1 MTELRLRTL
10 IVDDEPLAREAI
22 RTRIQLDDEIEIV
35 GEASSGKQ
43 ALREIQHRKPDLVFL
58 DVQMPDLDGF
68 AILEALG
75 PSPLPIIV
83 FVTAFEQHALRA
95 FEVHALDYILKP
107 FDDER
112 FQEALKRA
120 KDHWRRNR
128 GHELESKLRELL
140 ARKIQGNGYLDR
152 MIVKE
157 TGRISFVKTEDI
169 KWFRAEGNYVKLFL
183 GKQTHML
190 HTSMN
195 ALEAQLD
202 PKRFFR
208 IHRSLIINIEH
219 LQELRPWHTGEYVVI
234 MRDGT
239 ELTMS
244 RGYRDRLNDL
254 LSVFK

>member
-22 RTRIQLDDEIEIV
+22 RTRIQLDNEIEIV

-75 PSPLPIIV
+75 SSPLPIIV

-140 ARKIQGNGYLDR
+140 ARKIQGSNYLDR